1 MKQNSKSLSL
11 LELTTVAC
19 VFMLCAAFANEA
31 FSRDLQLLLDSP
43 TGKPV
48 PQAVMIDIS
57 LAGARQLARLE
68 GLSGRQALPPHTA
81 KKLVAGA
88 QLPPCFAPESV
99 PPSMMMR
106 LPYLATHE
114 WLILGNDLVL
124 VSLGNNETVFVL
136 SKVFQ

>member
-57 LAGARQLARLE
+57 LAEARQLARLE
-68 GLSGRQALPPHTA
+68 GLSGRQA
-81 KKLVAGA
+81 
-88 QLPPCFAPESV
+88 LPPCFAPESV

-124 VSLGNNETVFVL
+124 VSLGNNEAVFVL